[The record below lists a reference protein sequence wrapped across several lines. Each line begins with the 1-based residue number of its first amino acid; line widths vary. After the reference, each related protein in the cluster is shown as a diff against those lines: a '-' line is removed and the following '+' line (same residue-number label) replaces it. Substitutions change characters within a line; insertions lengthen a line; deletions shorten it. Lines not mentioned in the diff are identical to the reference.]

1 MTVGC
6 LCPIGACGCPI
17 GACGAAAPIGFP
29 CDQAELAARVTIA
42 MQTPAERMTLSHRF
56 PLHPKIV
63 PVVVT
68 VETCGACPT
77 ALAVGSSIREN
88 ARQAKVLTKDEARR
102 IAANVTPELLGKG
115 ERAD

>member
-42 MQTPAERMTLSHRF
+42 KQTQAERMTLPIVSN
-56 PLHPKIV
+56 LHPKIV

-68 VETCGACPT
+68 VETCGAFPT
-77 ALAVGSSIREN
+77 ARGGIN
-88 ARQAKVLTKDEARR
+88 
-102 IAANVTPELLGKG
+102 
-115 ERAD
+115 